1 MKGIRKYIKF
11 LGATALAIMIA
22 ISPLCL
28 VEVSAGASD
37 YMIDRSSFGEELDA
51 TTWNAPNGDVY
62 AQDGKIIFDENTED
76 GTRLITS
83 RAIRASKYNE
93 ELFRAEYTL
102 KLDEFE
108 DGSQFL
114 VLFGLESLEA
124 YYNEEDNLALTLEN
138 SNGLQAS
145 MVAFNDL
152 GNAVAITE
160 PKAVGSI
167 GQELKISVQ
176 AGADNHLNLQVNG
189 STVFDGSAEQ
199 NLAGRLGFALT
210 GMVQA
215 QISDVTIVSHR
226 YDNPENA
233 NIVEDFESGTMNV
246 NTLNS
251 LMRSSNGYFP
261 TGLNVQ
267 DYNGNKVL
275 MFQNVGTGYV
285 ATTYQYSNFEISFDM
300 PYVLYRSYGRDDGT
314 FLKTTNSGLVLSFGD
329 DNSEADALM
338 YDYSPEAIVLSNTS
352 ISRLKAPEM
361 TVNLEEQ
368 HPSFYSEKDS
378 VGYSVKVRVED
389 ANVTVYAKALASE
402 EFTEVLSYSLNNV
415 TPLGYIHIWSKETS
429 NVAIDNLVITNL
441 DRDPNLVEAD
451 YKEGFLPEVE
461 DWKYEEFPVKYL
473 PAQENTEDK
482 GFNWTLVGII
492 EMVVGVVIAVASI
505 LYVSLK
511 RKSAKKGSV

>member
-1 MKGIRKYIKF
+1 MKSISKYGRF
-11 LGATALAIMIA
+11 LCMTVLAIIIA
-22 ISPLCL
+22 IGPLCS
-28 VEVSAGASD
+28 VRVSAGASD
-37 YMIDRSSFGEELDA
+37 YIIDHSSFANELDA
-51 TTWNAPNGDVY
+51 TIWNAPNGDVY
-62 AQDGKIIFDENTED
+62 AQDGKIIFDENTVD

-83 RAIRASKYNE
+83 RAIRASKYNQ

-102 KLDEFE
+102 KLNQFE
-108 DGSQFL
+108 NGSQFI

-124 YYNEEDNLALTLEN
+124 YYNEEDNLGLILEN

-145 MVAFNDL
+145 VVAFDDL
-152 GNAVAITE
+152 GNATTIQE
-160 PKAVGSI
+160 PKAIGGI
-167 GQELKISVQ
+167 GQELKITAL
-176 AGADNHLNLQVNG
+176 AGTDNHLSLQING
-189 STVFDGSAEQ
+189 STIFDGIAEQ
-199 NLAGRLGFALT
+199 NLAGRLGFGLT

-233 NIVEDFESGTMNV
+233 NVVEDFESGTMNI

-261 TGLNVQ
+261 TGLTVE

-275 MFQNVGTGYV
+275 MFRNVGTGYV

-314 FLKTTNSGLVLSFGD
+314 FLETTNSGLVLSFGD

-338 YDYSPEAIVLSNTS
+338 YDYSAEAIVLTNTS

-361 TVNLEEQ
+361 AVNLEEQ
-368 HPSFYSEKDS
+368 YSSFYSEKNS

-389 ANVTVYAKALASE
+389 ATVTVYAKALEADA
-402 EFTEVLSYSLNNV
+402 FTEVLSYSLNNV
-415 TPLGYIHIWSKETS
+415 TPMGYIHIWSKESS

-441 DRDPNLVEAD
+441 DKDPNLVEVD

-461 DWKYEEFPVKYL
+461 DWTYEEFPVQYL
-473 PAQENTEDK
+473 PAQENVEND
-482 GFNWTLVGII
+482 GFNWTLVGIVEI
-492 EMVVGVVIAVASI
+492 AAGVVITAAAV
-505 LYVSLK
+505 LYVILK
-511 RKSAKKGSV
+511 KKSGKKESV